1 MAYDPFAIRGAANNN
16 IKWNFSKPKEPDYK
30 PSITGDIVEIRQV
43 QAKNHM
49 TGQRE
54 VWPDGNPKLN
64 MCFVLDAPE
73 LGGEVGWV
81 FSPKSAAADAVKA
94 ALAAAGLP
102 GNSWANMA
110 QMNVT
115 ISTQDGVYGSGHP
128 RPWQVTINGPATAA
142 FRGLFPFEPK
152 PEQQQQQP
160 QQQYQ
165 QQPVHQQPQFDNPR
179 LQQSFQQATQ
189 AVRQAQ
195 FDVPQQRQPQQYGNF
210 QQNPQYQQMVQASQP
225 QQLPYD
231 GYEQVPYADA
241 DIPF

>member
-1 MAYDPFAIRGAANNN
+1 MAYDPFAIRGAQSDHV
-16 IKWNFSKPKEPDYK
+16 KWNFSKPGEADYK

-54 VWPDGNPKLN
+54 TWPDGNPKLN
-64 MCFVLDAPE
+64 MCFVLDVPE

-102 GNSWANMA
+102 GNSWANMS

-115 ISTQDGVYGSGHP
+115 ISTQDGVYGAGRP
-128 RPWQVTINGPATAA
+128 RPWQVVINGPATAA

-152 PEQQQQQP
+152 QEQPKAQLQAQPRQQQA
-160 QQQYQ
+160 
-165 QQPVHQQPQFDNPR
+165 PQFDNPQ
-179 LQQSFQQATQ
+179 LQRSFNAATQ
-189 AVRQAQ
+189 AVRQSQ
-195 FDVPQQRQPQQYGNF
+195 FNMPQQPYQQQPQQYQDF
-210 QQNPQYQQMVQASQP
+210 HQNPQYQQMVQAAQP
-225 QQLPYD
+225 LPYD
-231 GYEQVPYADA
+231 DQVPYADA

>member
-1 MAYDPFAIRGAANNN
+1 MAYDPFAIRGAQSDR
-16 IKWNFSKPKEPDYK
+16 IKWNFSNPNEVDYK

-54 VWPDGNPKLN
+54 TWPDGNPKLN
-64 MCFVLDAPE
+64 MCFVLDVPE

-110 QMNVT
+110 QMNIT
-115 ISTQDGVYGSGHP
+115 ISTQDGVYGAGRP
-128 RPWQVTINGPATAA
+128 RPWQVVINGPATAA
-142 FRGLFPFEPK
+142 FRGLFPFEPRQ
-152 PEQQQQQP
+152 EQQP
-160 QQQYQ
+160 QQQA
-165 QQPVHQQPQFDNPR
+165 QPQPQPMQQQPQFDNPQ
-179 LQQSFQQATQ
+179 LQRSFNAASA

-195 FDVPQQRQPQQYGNF
+195 FNVPNPQPQYQNF

-225 QQLPYD
+225 QPLPYD
-231 GYEQVPYADA
+231 AVPYADA

>member
-1 MAYDPFAIRGAANNN
+1 MTYDPFAIRGAQSDHV
-16 IKWNFSKPKEPDYK
+16 KWNFSKPGEADYK

-54 VWPDGNPKLN
+54 TWPDGNPKLN
-64 MCFVLDAPE
+64 MCFVLDVPE

-94 ALAAAGLP
+94 ALAQAGLP
-102 GNSWANMA
+102 GNSFANMA
-110 QMNVT
+110 QMKVT
-115 ISTQDGVYGSGHP
+115 ISTQDGVYGSGRP
-128 RPWQVTINGPATAA
+128 RPWQVTINGPATSA

-152 PEQQQQQP
+152 QEQNQQQQAQP
-160 QQQYQ
+160 RQ
-165 QQPVHQQPQFDNPR
+165 QQPQFDNPQ
-179 LQQSFQQATQ
+179 LQRSFNAASA

-195 FDVPQQRQPQQYGNF
+195 FNVPNPQPQYQNF
-210 QQNPQYQQMVQASQP
+210 QANPQYQQMVQASQP
-225 QQLPYD
+225 QQLPYND
-231 GYEQVPYADA
+231 YDQVPYADA

>member
-1 MAYDPFAIRGAANNN
+1 MAYDPFAIRGAQTDR
-16 IKWNFSKPKEPDYK
+16 IKWNFSNPNEVDYK

-54 VWPDGNPKLN
+54 TWPDGNPKLN
-64 MCFVLDAPE
+64 MCFVLDVPE

-110 QMNVT
+110 QMNIT
-115 ISTQDGVYGSGHP
+115 ITTQDGIYGSGRP
-128 RPWQVTINGPATAA
+128 RPWQVVINGPATAA

-152 PEQQQQQP
+152 QEQQP
-160 QQQYQ
+160 QP
-165 QQPVHQQPQFDNPR
+165 QPQPMQQQPQFDNPQ
-179 LQQSFQQATQ
+179 LQRSFNAASA

-195 FDVPQQRQPQQYGNF
+195 FNVPNPQPQYQNF
-210 QQNPQYQQMVQASQP
+210 QQNPQYQQMVQAAQP
-225 QQLPYD
+225 QPLPY
-231 GYEQVPYADA
+231 EAVPYADA

>member
-1 MAYDPFAIRGAANNN
+1 MAYDPFAIRGAQQN
-16 IKWNFSKPKEPDYK
+16 IKWNFSKPGEPDYT

-49 TGQRE
+49 TGQKE
-54 VWPDGNPKLN
+54 TWPDGNPKLN
-64 MCFVLDAPE
+64 MCFVLDCPQ

-128 RPWQVTINGPATAA
+128 RPWQVVINGPATAA

-152 PEQQQQQP
+152 QEQQAPAQQQ
-160 QQQYQ
+160 
-165 QQPVHQQPQFDNPR
+165 QQPQFDNPQ
-179 LQQSFQQATQ
+179 LQRAFNGAAQ

-195 FDVPQQRQPQQYGNF
+195 FNVPQGNYQPQPQPQQYQNF

-225 QQLPYD
+225 VQTSWED
-231 GYEQVPYADA
+231 QVPYADA

>member
-1 MAYDPFAIRGAANNN
+1 MAYDPFAIRGAQTDR
-16 IKWNFSKPKEPDYK
+16 IKWNFSNPNEVDYK

-54 VWPDGNPKLN
+54 TWPDGNPKLN
-64 MCFVLDAPE
+64 MCFVLDVPE

-110 QMNVT
+110 QMNIT
-115 ISTQDGVYGSGHP
+115 ITTQDGIYGSGRP
-128 RPWQVTINGPATAA
+128 RPWQVVINGPATAA

-152 PEQQQQQP
+152 QEQQSQQQAQP
-160 QQQYQ
+160 QP
-165 QQPVHQQPQFDNPR
+165 QPMQQQPQFDNPQ
-179 LQQSFQQATQ
+179 LQRSFNAASA

-195 FDVPQQRQPQQYGNF
+195 FNVPNPQPQYQNF
-210 QQNPQYQQMVQASQP
+210 QANPQYQQMVQASQP
-225 QQLPYD
+225 QPLPYD
-231 GYEQVPYADA
+231 QVPYADA

>member
-1 MAYDPFAIRGAANNN
+1 MAYDPFAIRGAQSDH
-16 IKWNFSKPKEPDYK
+16 IKWNFSKPGEADYK

-54 VWPDGNPKLN
+54 TWPDGNPKLN
-64 MCFVLDAPE
+64 MCFVLDVPE

-81 FSPKSAAADAVKA
+81 FSPKSVAADAVKA

-110 QMNVT
+110 QMNIT
-115 ISTQDGVYGSGHP
+115 ISTQDGIYGSGHP
-128 RPWQVTINGPATAA
+128 RPWQVVINGPATAA

-152 PEQQQQQP
+152 QEQRP
-160 QQQYQ
+160 QQQA
-165 QQPVHQQPQFDNPR
+165 QPQAQPMQQQPQFDNPQ
-179 LQQSFQQATQ
+179 LQRSFNAASA

-195 FDVPQQRQPQQYGNF
+195 FNVPNPQPQYQNF

-225 QQLPYD
+225 VQTSWED
-231 GYEQVPYADA
+231 QVPYADA